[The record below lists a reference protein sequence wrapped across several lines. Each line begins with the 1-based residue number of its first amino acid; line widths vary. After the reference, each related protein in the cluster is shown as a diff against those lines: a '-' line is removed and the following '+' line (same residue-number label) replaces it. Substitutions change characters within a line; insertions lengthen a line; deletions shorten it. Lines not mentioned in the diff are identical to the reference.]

1 MTDIATMRP
10 RRSGNITVSKAFFAL
25 LMMSNIFVAF
35 DQVECAIPIAPASAP
50 FHEKAGGA
58 CNWTVEAPAISHTPL
73 RALAVSEIVCHNH
86 IMLLFDKTIGFPFAS
101 YAIHTKTQMS
111 KLQGGRKDFVLDPL
125 IPIYD
130 QHAVNDT
137 IFKYPYSRGH
147 LTPSH
152 IMSYDK
158 STGGAWEE
166 TYYISNILPQTALLN
181 EGAWERF
188 ETNIINALG
197 AQPDNTIWEIYTGGF
212 WNGKYFVSQMI
223 NSSNPVDADADAAID
238 ADTHISS
245 KQHNVV
251 VKDYLFWKAF
261 CDRQQCSSGIIT
273 AFHHDGT
280 TRWNIHSVN
289 YLIPGIF
296 TKCCPDNK
304 NLDTWNRL
312 LDGITNIPVINYTD
326 RKEK

>member
-1 MTDIATMRP
+1 MTNNRMMTYR
-10 RRSGNITVSKAFFAL
+10 TFFSL
-25 LMMSNIFVAF
+25 LMMSNIFVVF
-35 DQVECAIPIAPASAP
+35 DQVECAIPLY
-50 FHEKAGGA
+50 EKAGEA

-73 RALAVSEIVCHNH
+73 RALAVSDIVCHNH

-101 YAIHTKTQMS
+101 YAIHTKEQMS

-125 IPIYD
+125 IPSYD

-181 EGAWERF
+181 EGAWEKF

-197 AQPDNTIWEIYTGGF
+197 MQPDGTVWEIYTGGF
-212 WNGKYFVSQMI
+212 WNGKYSATQMF
-223 NSSNPVDADADAAID
+223 NSSNSANEDAAVDAAN
-238 ADTHISS
+238 
-245 KQHNVV
+245 QHNVV

-261 CDRQQCSSGIIT
+261 CDRQKCSSGIIT

-280 TRWNIHSVN
+280 TRWNVHSVN

-312 LDGITNIPVINYTD
+312 LDGITNIPVIN
-326 RKEK
+326 